1 MTQAYPLQWPAGMLR
16 TKRREASRFQTTLY
30 RAIEN
35 VKDELRRFGDNSG
48 KPVRQLVLSSNVTL
62 ADNRPADPG
71 VAAYFNWDGL
81 ACCIAVDR
89 YRKVEENLQ
98 AIAKV
103 VEAERAKIRHGGL
116 NIVRA
121 AFQGYA
127 ALPPPT
133 NSKSWWDVL
142 SVPEDCTLHDAQSAH
157 RRLAVKHHPDT
168 GGDTAMMAEV
178 NRAWEEAQQAIAAR

>member
-1 MTQAYPLQWPAGMLR
+1 MTQAYPLQWPTGMPR
-16 TKRREASRFQTTLY
+16 TKTREASRFQTTLY

-81 ACCIAVDR
+81 GCCIAVDR
-89 YRKVEENLQ
+89 YKQVEENLQ

-103 VEAERAKIRHGGL
+103 IEAERAKIRHGGL

-121 AFQGYA
+121 AFRGYA
-127 ALPPPT
+127 ALPPP
-133 NSKSWWDVL
+133 SDIKPWWDVL
-142 SVPEDCTLHDAQSAH
+142 QVPEDCTFDDAQSAH

-168 GGDTAMMAEV
+168 GGDTVVMAEV
-178 NRAWEEAQQAIAAR
+178 NRAWEEAQKALSR